1 MNHTNPPLFVC
12 FVDTDGTVPYLIIGA
27 DNHLLRKKLGSL
39 WGDVT
44 PMFTSDQEE
53 LRVEGTVGGF
63 DIFCGLVGH
72 WKIGD
77 ANDN

>member
-1 MNHTNPPLFVC
+1 MNHTNRPLFVC
-12 FVDTDGTVPYLIIGA
+12 VVDTDGTVPYLIIGA

-44 PMFTSDQEE
+44 PMFTSEQE

-63 DIFCGLVGH
+63 DIFCVLLGH
-72 WKIGD
+72 LKNGET
-77 ANDN
+77 NDN